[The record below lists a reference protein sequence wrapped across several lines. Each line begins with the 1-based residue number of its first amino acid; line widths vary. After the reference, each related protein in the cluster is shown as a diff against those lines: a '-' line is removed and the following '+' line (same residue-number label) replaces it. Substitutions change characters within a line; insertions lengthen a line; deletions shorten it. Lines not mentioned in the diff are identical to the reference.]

1 MGSTRSERQA
11 ETRARLL
18 DAAVEVC
25 AERGLRQARVE
36 EIAARA
42 GYSTGA
48 IYSNF
53 AGKDDLLLAVF
64 EQRLEPRLRAL
75 ATPLIEAR
83 TAAEQAGQ
91 SGELIRVMLAQER
104 SYLLLLCEF
113 WAYAAREPGVRER
126 FAKIRRGRRAV
137 IQAMIEERVRRR
149 GIDVHPGSAE
159 LAAGFLACAI
169 GVLFE
174 GLVDPELDAEAVYAG
189 AFELLSEGSAR
200 PAAQLAAAGSG
211 GA

>member
-1 MGSTRSERQA
+1 MRATRSERQA

-25 AERGLRQARVE
+25 AERGLRQASLE
-36 EIAARA
+36 EIADRA

-64 EQRLEPRLRAL
+64 EQRLEPRLRAF
-75 ATPLIEAR
+75 ATPLIEAG
-83 TAAEQAGQ
+83 TAAEQGSE
-91 SGELIRVMLAQER
+91 SGEFIRTMLSQER

-126 FAKIRRGRRAV
+126 FAEIRRGRRAT
-137 IQAMIEERVRRR
+137 IEAMIEERVQRRR
-149 GIDVHPGSAE
+149 IEIHPPAAE

-189 AFELLSEGSAR
+189 IFELLSEGAVQPSPR
-200 PAAQLAAAGSG
+200 LAASG
-211 GA
+211 PGRA

>member
-36 EIAARA
+36 EIADRA

-64 EQRLEPRLRAL
+64 EERLEPRLRAL

-83 TAAEQAGQ
+83 TAGEQAGE
-91 SGELIRVMLAQER
+91 SGELIGVMLTQER

-126 FAKIRRGRRAV
+126 FARIRRGRRA
-137 IQAMIEERVRRR
+137 IIEAMIVERVERH
-149 GIDVHPGSAE
+149 GIDVHPGPAE

-169 GVLFE
+169 GILFE
-174 GLVDPELDAEAVYAG
+174 GLVDAELDARAVYAG
-189 AFELLSEGSAR
+189 TFELLSEGSAR
-200 PAAQLAAAGSG
+200 TGAELAPSG
-211 GA
+211 PGRA

>member
-53 AGKDDLLLAVF
+53 TGKDDLLLAVF
-64 EQRLEPRLRAL
+64 EERLEPRLRAL
-75 ATPLIEAR
+75 AKPLIEAR
-83 TAAEQAGQ
+83 TAGEQAGE
-91 SGELIRVMLAQER
+91 SGELIGVMLSEER

-113 WAYAAREPGVRER
+113 WAYAAREPGLRER
-126 FAKIRRGRRAV
+126 FARIRRGRRS
-137 IQAMIEERVRRR
+137 IIEAMIVERAERR
-149 GIDVHPGSAE
+149 GIDVHPGPAE

-174 GLVDPELDAEAVYAG
+174 GLVDPELDAQAVYAG

-200 PAAQLAAAGSG
+200 PAPQLAASRSG
-211 GA
+211 GS

>member
-25 AERGLRQARVE
+25 AERGLRQASLE
-36 EIAARA
+36 EIADRA

-83 TAAEQAGQ
+83 TAAEQAGE
-91 SGELIRVMLAQER
+91 SGEFIRVMLSQER

-113 WAYAAREPGVRER
+113 WAYAAREPGVREH
-126 FAKIRRGRRAV
+126 FARIRRGRRAS
-137 IQAMIEERVRRR
+137 IEAMIDERVQRR
-149 GIDVHPGSAE
+149 GIEVHPAPAE
-159 LAAGFLACAI
+159 LAAGFLACAV

-174 GLVDPELDAEAVYAG
+174 GLVDPELDAESVYAG
-189 AFELLSEGSAR
+189 TFELLSAGAVQPS
-200 PAAQLAAAGSG
+200 PQLAAPGPSRA
-211 GA
+211 